1 MKPHAALLTNDE
13 APAMRI
19 NIIRTLLAALL
30 LTALAGCGSLP
41 LGKSDRAIV
50 LEAALNNYRKLIRW
64 ARYYV
69 FGAFLVAAV
78 LTPPDAASQ
87 IAMAIPAC
95 ALYALSIGLVYL
107 LQKKEVV
114 AAEIE
119 EEKAEKEAAAEKER
133 EEAEAKKK
141 KR

>member
-1 MKPHAALLTNDE
+1 MGDYFSFILKVLLGFGAIFE
-13 APAMRI
+13 IPIIFSFLAMVGVV
-19 NIIRTLLAALL
+19 TH
-30 LTALAGCGSLP
+30 
-41 LGKSDRAIV
+41 
-50 LEAALNNYRKLIRW
+50 RKLIRW